1 MLTNTFGMAV
11 AGPPI
16 SVPKPLT
23 QQEID
28 KETQRM
34 KRARTLLLIK
44 HPFFGYLAAKL
55 KLVAT
60 DTVPTMATDGCSL
73 FFNPRFLAL
82 LEDDQTLTGFVHEVM
97 HCASEHFDRQGQRES
112 ERWKKACD
120 HAINPI
126 ILKSGFKAI
135 SIPGVFEWL
144 CDPTQY
150 GGKTAEAVYDA
161 LPPEPPPGKGGNQ
174 CGCGIIRSEMK
185 KPGTGDGQPDPN
197 APQTGGAGTAV
208 DPNVPPPA
216 PPVNWKRALVEAASF
231 AKMRGKLPG
240 HLEEM
245 VDAIVHP
252 KTDWKRVI
260 RSAFSVAQKTDWSW
274 RRPNKRYA
282 HQGIILPTPYGYTTS
297 VRWYGDTSGSVGAKF
312 FALGLGGAVEICR
325 QLRIQIDCG
334 VFDAAIQGFW
344 ENVKDADILKTV
356 KLLGRGGTDFRPVF
370 EHLKQTKKR
379 KPDCIVIVTDL
390 YGTFPEKSEKP
401 PCQVIWM
408 APDTSKGVEVPFG
421 QRLFVNLKELGI

>member
-1 MLTNTFGMAV
+1 MSNPHAGV
-11 AGPPI
+11 APPP
-16 SVPKPLT
+16 PKPLT
-23 QQEID
+23 QAEID
-28 KETQRM
+28 KETQRI
-34 KRARTLLLIK
+34 KRARTLCLIK
-44 HPFFGYLAAKL
+44 HPFFGYLSAKL

-60 DTVPTMATDGCSL
+60 DNIPSMATDGRSL
-73 FFNPRFLAL
+73 FFNPRFTAL
-82 LEDDQTLTGFVHEVM
+82 LDDDQTLTGLVHEVM
-97 HCASEHFDRQGQRES
+97 HCASEHFDRQGTRDA

-144 CDPTQY
+144 CDPAQY
-150 GGKTAEAVYDA
+150 GGKTAEVIYDA
-161 LPPEPPPGKGGNQ
+161 LPPEPPDGGGK
-174 CGCGIIRSEMK
+174 CGCVIIRGEMK
-185 KPGTGDGQPDPN
+185 KPGDGTSSPDPN
-197 APQTGGAGTAV
+197 APQTGTGVV
-208 DPNVPPPA
+208 DASAPPPPP
-216 PPVNWKRALVEAASF
+216 PPVNWKRAVVEAATF
-231 AKMRGKLPG
+231 ARMRGKLPG
-240 HLEEM
+240 HLEDLVEE
-245 VDAIVHP
+245 IVHP

-344 ENVKDADILKTV
+344 ENVKDSNILKTV
-356 KLLGRGGTDFRPVF
+356 QFLGRGGTDFRPIF
-370 EHLKQTKKR
+370 QHLKETKKR
-379 KPDCIVIVTDL
+379 KPDCVVIVTDL

-421 QRLFVNLKELGI
+421 QRLFVNLKELGV